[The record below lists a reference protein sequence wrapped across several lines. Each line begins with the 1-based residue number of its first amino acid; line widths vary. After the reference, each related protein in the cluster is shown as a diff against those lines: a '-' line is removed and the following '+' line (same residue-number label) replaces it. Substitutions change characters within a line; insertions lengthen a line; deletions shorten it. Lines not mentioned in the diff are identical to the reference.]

1 MTCPDKR
8 QSLCIPVPSC
18 VIVQSG
24 PCYRGAYLHNAGV
37 PGIHTNERERELNRP
52 RVLCK
57 AVPMGNFVNNRKRK
71 KCGFDVGLRKRR
83 TKKLLFSWG
92 GVNAMGRVLCF
103 LLLLY
108 SSSSLLV
115 VLPWLDQR
123 DQRRDAG
130 FVLLSSPSSAL
141 DRV

>member
-1 MTCPDKR
+1 MTCPDQR

-24 PCYRGAYLHNAGV
+24 PCYIGAYLYNAGV
-37 PGIHTNERERELNRP
+37 PGIHTNERVRELNRP
-52 RVLCK
+52 LVLCK
-57 AVPMGNFVNNRKRK
+57 AVPMGNLVNNRKRK
-71 KCGFDVGLRKRR
+71 TCGFDVGLRKRR

-108 SSSSLLV
+108 SSSLLLV

-130 FVLLSSPSSAL
+130 FVLLSSPCSAL

>member
-1 MTCPDKR
+1 
-8 QSLCIPVPSC
+8 
-18 VIVQSG
+18 
-24 PCYRGAYLHNAGV
+24 
-37 PGIHTNERERELNRP
+37 
-52 RVLCK
+52 
-57 AVPMGNFVNNRKRK
+57 MGNLVNNRKRIK
-71 KCGFDVGLRKRR
+71 TCGFDVGLRKRR

-92 GVNAMGRVLCF
+92 GVNVMGRVLCF

-108 SSSSLLV
+108 SSSLLLLV